1 AGHSGAQPH
10 GVPPEGQLLRAR
22 ARARRDARGAP
33 WRARSRPTPPLRS
46 SAPRRPPRRASCGGT
61 MPAKEDKKNKKDQGF
76 MLGPPFL
83 AFLAMA
89 AGMSYIFLRRRQSR
103 NGNSPCRP
111 A

>member
-1 AGHSGAQPH
+1 
-10 GVPPEGQLLRAR
+10 GQLLRAR

-89 AGMSYIFLRRRQSR
+89 AGMSYIFLRILFGPNFDSDGMLPMQTQSDS
-103 NGNSPCRP
+103 G
-111 A
+111 ATQ